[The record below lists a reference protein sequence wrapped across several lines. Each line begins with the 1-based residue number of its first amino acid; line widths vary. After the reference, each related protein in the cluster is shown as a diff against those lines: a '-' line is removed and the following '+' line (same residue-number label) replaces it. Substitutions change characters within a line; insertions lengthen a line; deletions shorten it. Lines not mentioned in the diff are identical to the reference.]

1 MSFKTIETQEELD
14 RIIQDRIARER
25 DKFADYDEL
34 KTKVTDYETQVAT
47 LQKAIDESNAT
58 IKSHDDTVASLNSKI
73 ASYETSSLRTKIAIQ
88 NGLPLDLAERLVGDD
103 EESIKADAERL
114 ASFVTK
120 PKAPSAPLK
129 DLEPP
134 LGDDKNSN
142 WRQMASNLTGEGE

>member
-25 DKFADYDEL
+25 DKFADYDDL

-47 LQKAIDESNAT
+47 LQKAIDESNTT
-58 IKSHDDTVASLNSKI
+58 IKSHDDTVAELNSKI

-114 ASFVTK
+114 ASFVNK
-120 PKAPSAPLK
+120 PKAPPAPLK

-134 LGDDKNSN
+134 LGDDKEDAYKSLLK
-142 WRQMASNLTGEGE
+142 NLNIEGE

>member
-58 IKSHDDTVASLNSKI
+58 IKSHDDTVAELNSKI
-73 ASYETSSLRTKIAIQ
+73 ASYETSSLRTRIAIQ

-120 PKAPSAPLK
+120 PKTPSAPLK

-142 WRQMASNLTGEGE
+142 WRQMASNLIGEGE

>member
-34 KTKVTDYETQVAT
+34 KIKVTDYETQVAT

-58 IKSHDDTVASLNSKI
+58 IKSHDDTVAELNSKI

-142 WRQMASNLTGEGE
+142 WRQMASNLIGEGE

>member
-14 RIIQDRIARER
+14 RIIQDRIAQER

-47 LQKAIDESNAT
+47 LKKAIDESNTT
-58 IKSHDDTVASLNSKI
+58 IKSHDDTVAELNSKI
-73 ASYETSSLRTKIAIQ
+73 ASYETSSLRTRIAIQ
-88 NGLPLDLAERLVGDD
+88 NGLPLDLAERLVGND

-114 ASFVTK
+114 ASFVAK

>member
-47 LQKAIDESNAT
+47 LQKAIDESNTT
-58 IKSHDDTVASLNSKI
+58 IKSHDDTVAELNSKI
-73 ASYETSSLRTKIAIQ
+73 ASYETSSLRTRIAIQ
-88 NGLPLDLAERLVGDD
+88 NGLPLDLAERLVGND

-114 ASFVTK
+114 ASFVAK

>member
-120 PKAPSAPLK
+120 PKAPPAPLK

-142 WRQMASNLTGEGE
+142 WRQMASNLIGEGE

>member
-1 MSFKTIETQEELD
+1 MSFKIIETQEELD

-47 LQKAIDESNAT
+47 LQKAIDESNTT
-58 IKSHDDTVASLNSKI
+58 IKSHDDTVAELNSKI
-73 ASYETSSLRTKIAIQ
+73 ASYETSSLRTRIAIQ

-114 ASFVTK
+114 ASFVAK